1 MKVCLFRR
9 NKKFLLGFIK
19 LQKHVICWENMLIF
33 SSFIFPL
40 TFFRPALC
48 CVKQRKQEKSLEI
61 TCMKHVSQ
69 EGIIGDR
76 GFLKIKMLFDMT
88 WLVLSTFMLA
98 LYLCSIQSGTSLWH
112 CDKQLIRELLKV
124 PKSKIF
130 VLEVKDGKWNWI
142 LH

>member
-33 SSFIFPL
+33 SSFIFPITL
-40 TFFRPALC
+40 FRPAPC

-61 TCMKHVSQ
+61 TCMNHVSQ
-69 EGIIGDR
+69 EGIMGDR
-76 GFLKIKMLFDMT
+76 GFLKIKCYLIWLGLF
-88 WLVLSTFMLA
+88 LSTFMLA
-98 LYLCSIQSGTSLWH
+98 LYLCSIRSGNSLLH

-130 VLEVKDGKWNWI
+130 CYRG
-142 LH
+142 

>member
-33 SSFIFPL
+33 SSFIFPITL
-40 TFFRPALC
+40 FRPAPR

-61 TCMKHVSQ
+61 TCMNHVSQ
-69 EGIIGDR
+69 EGIMIMGDR
-76 GFLKIKMLFDMT
+76 GFLKIKCYLIYMT

-98 LYLCSIQSGTSLWH
+98 LYLCSIRSGTSLLH
-112 CDKQLIRELLKV
+112 CDKQSIRELLKV

-130 VLEVKDGKWNWI
+130 CYRG
-142 LH
+142 